1 MPDCQHTFSN
11 SCRHDRGSP
20 VTFFF
25 AYALWDVFSRAL
37 PPMASFPQHTQSMAT
52 HTRACSVGS
61 KRQRQRTLINTPET
75 PPMMSLRPPC
85 ARLSRSQLTN
95 RACVQAGRRHFCFVS
110 ERNQESA
117 DRTEERIINRAK
129 YSSWYSRI

>member
-75 PPMMSLRPPC
+75 PPMMSLRPL
-85 ARLSRSQLTN
+85 ARASLEAN
-95 RACVQAGRRHFCFVS
+95 
-110 ERNQESA
+110 
-117 DRTEERIINRAK
+117 
-129 YSSWYSRI
+129 